1 MKQKIVEF
9 YKSLDKKKRI
19 VLWICIGIIFLT
31 ILRVSIWS
39 AKKGKSPT
47 LKTFIKQLR
56 SPNKSE
62 KIYGIYNVGNLKI
75 KEALPEIEKIFQ
87 QETDEEIKRVCAWS
101 IGQIDFNKLLTYL
114 DSSDRKI
121 KEITFETIIKIDRK
135 NIDYLINRF
144 DKEDK
149 ETKLKILSYMK
160 SPDYKDKLL
169 KIVENIEENIDVR
182 KEALNILKEKGKFE
196 ELETQLWALYYNEQ
210 NDEMKNYIYN
220 TIKEMQK
227 GVKK

>member
-1 MKQKIVEF
+1 MEKIVKF
-9 YKSLDKKKRI
+9 YRGLDKKKRI
-19 VLWICIGIIFLT
+19 TLWICVGVILLT

-39 AKKGKSPT
+39 AKKSKNPT
-47 LKTFIKQLR
+47 PKTFIKQLK
-56 SPNKSE
+56 SPNKNE

-75 KEALPEIEKIFQ
+75 KEVLPEVEKIFQ
-87 QETDEEIKRVCAWS
+87 QDPDEEIKRVCAWS

-114 DSSDRKI
+114 DSSDKKI
-121 KEITFETIIKIDRK
+121 KEITFETIIKIDKK
-135 NIDYLINRF
+135 NIDHLINRF

-160 SPDYKDKLL
+160 SPDYQDKLL
-169 KIVENIEENIDVR
+169 KIVENTEEDTDIR
-182 KEALNILKEKGKFE
+182 KEALKIIKEKGKFE
-196 ELETQLWALYYNEQ
+196 EIETQLWALYYNEQ
-210 NDEMKNYIYN
+210 NDEMKNYIYQ